1 MMKIS
6 IDYDLKF
13 LLENVLR
20 PIFKEHNLDCEL
32 RSLGELVVRGNPEP
46 KVLEKISD
54 ALTEKGI
61 HVISDHKHA
70 LVQNIKKAI
79 TTYLSEENIEKAP
92 KLSTYLA
99 ETCNYSYAH
108 LSSIFSEITYTSIE
122 NFVIL
127 KKIELAKKYLNSGN
141 STLTE
146 IAHRLGYSSVAH
158 LSNQFKNT
166 TGLSPTL
173 YREIIRRKK
182 EIEQTPAQNHIHIKN
197 EH

>member
-1 MMKIS
+1 MKIS

-13 LLENVLR
+13 LLEKVLK
-20 PIFKEHNLDCEL
+20 PIFQEYGLEYEL
-32 RSLGELVVRGNPEP
+32 RSLGELLVRGNPQPEI
-46 KVLEKISD
+46 LEQISSQ
-54 ALTEKGI
+54 LSEYGI
-61 HVISDHKHA
+61 FVISDHKHA
-70 LVQNIKKAI
+70 LVQKIKKAI
-79 TTYLSEENIEKAP
+79 TSYLTEDEKERSN
-92 KLSTYLA
+92 KLSTYLS
-99 ETCNYSYAH
+99 EKCNYSYAH

-127 KKIELAKKYLNSGN
+127 KKIEIAKKYLNSGN
-141 STLTE
+141 YTLTE

-182 EIEQTPAQNHIHIKN
+182 EIEQSPAPNQIPLK
-197 EH
+197 